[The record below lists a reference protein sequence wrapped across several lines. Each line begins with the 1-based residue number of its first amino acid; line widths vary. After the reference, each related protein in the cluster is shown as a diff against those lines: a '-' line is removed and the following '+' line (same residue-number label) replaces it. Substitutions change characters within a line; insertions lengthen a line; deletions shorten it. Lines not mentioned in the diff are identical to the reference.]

1 MIKCKTKKCKIN
13 TKQKKMERKVTVDFL
28 FSVDSLMSAS
38 ENHRSCSSPVD
49 STSREQFLS
58 CTFSPLIKLPPCFK
72 NTPKVSM

>member
-1 MIKCKTKKCKIN
+1 MQNKKMYDKYKT
-13 TKQKKMERKVTVDFL
+13 KKMERKVTVDFL

-58 CTFSPLIKLPPCFK
+58 CAFSPLIKLPPCFK